1 MASCTALVDDI
12 SVWDWHAELSL
23 VSNCPHLPPVPL
35 LHLPRGVF
43 SVVVD
48 HQPPQ
53 PITGDVETPARGWLV
68 IVGHS
73 FFAWFQPELCWL
85 LETLARLFLPS
96 TLGWLLC
103 ALQLLQGLTQ
113 NRRLCYILD
122 ASLIIYSCAFLSSNL
137 LLALKSKIP
146 EKQHWAPTLS
156 SGEAPSSGP
165 VLPCWPWGSVINRS
179 FLKSSYFIWEC
190 WHRPQLFNSIS
201 SCLFFFLRKAT
212 FSLSSQISSPWP
224 IYLVRDIN
232 ETVKGFII

>member
-1 MASCTALVDDI
+1 MTFQFGIDMHSACCPTVLIYLLFLCCIYLGVYSPWWLTASRP
-12 SVWDWHAELSL
+12 S
-23 VSNCPHLPPVPL
+23 P
-35 LHLPRGVF
+35 
-43 SVVVD
+43 
-48 HQPPQ
+48 
-53 PITGDVETPARGWLV
+53 ETPARGWLV
-68 IVGHS
+68 IAGHG

-85 LETLARLFLPS
+85 PETLARLSLPT

-165 VLPCWPWGSVINRS
+165 VVVMLTTEV
-179 FLKSSYFIWEC
+179 
-190 WHRPQLFNSIS
+190 QL
-201 SCLFFFLRKAT
+201 
-212 FSLSSQISSPWP
+212 
-224 IYLVRDIN
+224 
-232 ETVKGFII
+232 